1 MGMQGGS
8 GKGGGFN
15 TGQFGGF
22 DPFPIGPVGGRTSGK
37 ANTGMVGGFSD
48 IQGMPARPSLQ
59 QQYAGLN
66 AGVRGFEPLGI
77 RGYTPRLY
85 EQPMQAYGGFNP
97 FGFNSFQGNP
107 FRNPRSLPFL
117 GPITPPIQ
125 PALPSEIP
133 NFNNAFAGQLD
144 MPPQFDQLDRQNYER
159 QEMEGYQAP
168 PTYETQ
174 VVQGGRDIVSRID
187 PPVVQAVEPV
197 TPPIPTPVIPPNLP
211 VTPSIPTPVIPSVP
225 SIQQPL
231 SRQDYEKLEM
241 GPNIN
246 VGKAGGGRVQGF
258 AEGGMPEENQTGE
271 RLEEETI
278 MALMGKHPNPKEVF
292 TKYLQVYGE
301 EGLMALAAE
310 VEQMMS
316 SQGRMIDGPGGGVDD
331 FVPAIIDNMQPAAL
345 SKDEYVIPA
354 DVVAHAGDG
363 SSEAGGKK
371 FDQLV
376 SRVRKTKTGNTTQ
389 PEQIEFEE
397 EIQQIT

>member
-15 TGQFGGF
+15 THQFIGF
-22 DPFPIGPVGGRTSGK
+22 DPFVSMPIGPVGGRTSGK

-48 IQGMPARPSLQ
+48 IHLMRPRPSLQ

-77 RGYTPRLY
+77 RGYTPPVY
-85 EQPMQAYGGFNP
+85 AQPMQSYGGFNP

-107 FRNPRSLPFL
+107 FRNPRRLPFL
-117 GPITPPIQ
+117 GPVTPPIQ
-125 PALPSEIP
+125 PTLPSEIP

-144 MPPQFDQLDRQNYER
+144 VPLSYDQQDRQNYER
-159 QEMEGYQAP
+159 QEMEDYQAP

-174 VVQGGRDIVSRID
+174 VVQGGRDIVNRIN
-187 PPVVQAVEPV
+187 PPIVQPVEPV
-197 TPPIPTPVIPPNLP
+197 TQPIQTPVM
-211 VTPSIPTPVIPSVP
+211 PSVP
-225 SIQQPL
+225 SVQQPL
-231 SRQDYEKLEM
+231 SRQDYERLEM

-258 AEGGMPEENQTGE
+258 NVGGMPEQNQTGD

-292 TKYLQVYGE
+292 NRYLEAYGE
-301 EGLMALAAE
+301 DGLLALAAE
-310 VEQMMS
+310 VEKMMS
-316 SQGRMIDGPGGGVDD
+316 SEGRMIDGPGGGVDD

-371 FDQLV
+371 FDELV
-376 SRVRKTKTGNTTQ
+376 ARVRKAKTGNATQ

-397 EIQQIT
+397 QIQSVT

>member
-48 IQGMPARPSLQ
+48 IQSMPPRPSLQ

-77 RGYTPRLY
+77 RGYTPPVY
-85 EQPMQAYGGFNP
+85 AQPMQAYGGFNP

-107 FRNPRSLPFL
+107 FRNPRRLPFL
-117 GPITPPIQ
+117 GPVTPPIQ
-125 PALPSEIP
+125 PALPSQVP
-133 NFNNAFAGQLD
+133 NFNNAFGQLPLD
-144 MPPQFDQLDRQNYER
+144 AFGQLPMDASTPPKFDQLARQDYER
-159 QEMEGYQAP
+159 QEMENYQAP

-174 VVQGGRDIVSRID
+174 VVQGGRDIVNRID
-187 PPVVQAVEPV
+187 PPVVQPVEPV
-197 TPPIPTPVIPPNLP
+197 TQPIQTPQ
-211 VTPSIPTPVIPSVP
+211 PS
-225 SIQQPL
+225 L
-231 SRQDYEKLEM
+231 SRQDYERLEM

>member
-117 GPITPPIQ
+117 GRVTPPIQ
-125 PALPSEIP
+125 PTLPSEIP

-144 MPPQFDQLDRQNYER
+144 VPLSYDQQDRQNYER
-159 QEMEGYQAP
+159 QEMEDYQAP

-174 VVQGGRDIVSRID
+174 VVQGGRDIVNRID
-187 PPVVQAVEPV
+187 PPVVQPVEPV
-197 TPPIPTPVIPPNLP
+197 TQPIQTPQ
-211 VTPSIPTPVIPSVP
+211 PS
-225 SIQQPL
+225 L
-231 SRQDYEKLEM
+231 SRQDYERLEM

-316 SQGRMIDGPGGGVDD
+316 S
-331 FVPAIIDNMQPAAL
+331 
-345 SKDEYVIPA
+345 
-354 DVVAHAGDG
+354 
-363 SSEAGGKK
+363 
-371 FDQLV
+371 
-376 SRVRKTKTGNTTQ
+376 
-389 PEQIEFEE
+389 
-397 EIQQIT
+397 

>member
-1 MGMQGGS
+1 
-8 GKGGGFN
+8 
-15 TGQFGGF
+15 
-22 DPFPIGPVGGRTSGK
+22 
-37 ANTGMVGGFSD
+37 
-48 IQGMPARPSLQ
+48 LQ

-77 RGYTPRLY
+77 RRYTPPVY
-85 EQPMQAYGGFNP
+85 AQPMQSYGGFNP

-107 FRNPRSLPFL
+107 FRNPRRLPFL
-117 GPITPPIQ
+117 GPVTPPIQ
-125 PALPSEIP
+125 PTLPSEIP

-144 MPPQFDQLDRQNYER
+144 VPLSYDQQDRQNYER
-159 QEMEGYQAP
+159 QEMEDYQAP

-174 VVQGGRDIVSRID
+174 VVQGGRDIVNRIN
-187 PPVVQAVEPV
+187 PPIVQPVEPV
-197 TPPIPTPVIPPNLP
+197 TQPIQTPVM
-211 VTPSIPTPVIPSVP
+211 PSVP
-225 SIQQPL
+225 SVQQPL
-231 SRQDYEKLEM
+231 SRQDYERLEM

-258 AEGGMPEENQTGE
+258 NVGGMPEQNQTGD

-292 TKYLQVYGE
+292 NRYLEAYGE
-301 EGLMALAAE
+301 DGLLALAAE
-310 VEQMMS
+310 VEKMMS
-316 SQGRMIDGPGGGVDD
+316 SEGRMIDGPGGGVDD

-371 FDQLV
+371 FDELV
-376 SRVRKTKTGNTTQ
+376 ARVRKAKTGNATQ

-397 EIQQIT
+397 QIQSVT